1 MFRHVRWLEVPCTIR
16 APDMALEGLSLH
28 TLCMMHGLHS
38 CTHGQQCDWVCP
50 QVPWQALQSRPAVV
64 EMSDVWLLVSLRIED
79 EREEDLTFLRL
90 SLQRD
95 TK

>member
-1 MFRHVRWLEVPCTIR
+1 
-16 APDMALEGLSLH
+16 MALKDLSSH

-38 CTHGQQCDWVCP
+38 CAHGQKCEWMCP
-50 QVPWQALQSRPAVV
+50 QVPWQALQSRPAGV
-64 EMSDVWLLVSLRIED
+64 EMSDVWLLASPRIED